1 MRTVN
6 TIVIVAVLLGLAAYV
21 SGVFWTALDRQA
33 ATTPEACYAAAVEA
47 AGKTNPTN
55 VPCDWKAV
63 EELSPGADLNGR
75 YESASEGI
83 EGRLVI
89 MEQADKP
96 ARIAVS
102 TAGKEPRYICT
113 AALEATREADMLVA
127 RVADVTGCDVTV
139 KSGTAPGVV
148 TLRASEPCNTFCNMR
163 GSMSGDFKLM
173 PH

>member
-1 MRTVN
+1 MRTLN
-6 TIVIVAVLLGLAAYV
+6 TIVIVAVLLGLAAYI
-21 SGVFWTALDRQA
+21 SGVFGPAEDRVA

-47 AGKTNPTN
+47 ASKTNPTN

-63 EELSPGADLNGR
+63 EELSPGAALNGR
-75 YESASEGI
+75 FESASAGI

-89 MEQADKP
+89 MEQAGKP

-102 TAGKEPRYICT
+102 TAGKEPRYVCT

-139 KSGTAPGVV
+139 KSATTPGVV
-148 TLRASEPCNTFCNMR
+148 TLTASEPCKTFCNMR

>member
-1 MRTVN
+1 MRTLS
-6 TIVIVAVLLGLAAYV
+6 TIVIVALLLGLAAYV
-21 SGVFWTALDRQA
+21 AGVFGPATDRVA

-47 AGKTNPTN
+47 AGKPNPTN

-63 EELSPGADLNGR
+63 EELSPGAALNGR
-75 YESASEGI
+75 YETATEGI

-89 MEQADKP
+89 MELAEKP
-96 ARIAVS
+96 ARIALS
-102 TAGKEPRYICT
+102 TSGKTPRYICT

-127 RVADVTGCDVTV
+127 RVASVVGCDVTV
-139 KSGTAPGVV
+139 KSGTSPGVV
-148 TLRASEPCNTFCNMR
+148 SVTATEPCNTFCNMR